1 MHARTFE
8 RETSFNFEVESA
20 PPHTHTHRRTTTPPP
35 KKKKKKIK
43 KIQENTLTRSSRR
56 LQKSTSMEENS
67 ARDKRPLKED
77 ARELSSLRTSTWSS
91 SKTAR
96 TEKAGRAGETPH
108 RPLAAAAQSEEDKE
122 GAGEALP
129 LSTWSEK
136 ETGEEKEET
145 SKCAL

>member
-1 MHARTFE
+1 
-8 RETSFNFEVESA
+8 
-20 PPHTHTHRRTTTPPP
+20 
-35 KKKKKKIK
+35 
-43 KIQENTLTRSSRR
+43 
-56 LQKSTSMEENS
+56 MEENS